1 MIKEDKI
8 EILKLFSKEAL
19 IKELTSREN
28 VSVDEGVF
36 SIIIEVPTV

>member
-1 MIKEDKI
+1 MEDKI

-28 VSVDEGVF
+28 VTVDEGV
-36 SIIIEVPTV
+36 SSTTIEVHKV